1 MLLSKGTA
9 TRLRLAALIVLGT
22 SVLGA
27 MSGCKSTSSSNVEM
41 KLNVAGADTALDSA
55 TTNSPTAGNFY
66 TNGFPTDLRRNA
78 DGSINI
84 NDFPRRFHFLTN
96 TYVNGIKKYINIGG
110 FHTVSPIYIPFTGA
124 LDVAALPQW
133 DLDYTQAD
141 SPIQV
146 VDVDPDSAEYGRRF
160 PLTVTM
166 TEKADSYRPVN
177 LLQIIPTLGINL
189 RPNTTYAAIVTD
201 QVPLP
206 EGNALQQN
214 PQLAGLLDPAQ
225 ADTPLSSQALA
236 VYAPLRDYLLQQ
248 GMAASS
254 VIGATV
260 WTTGDPT
267 VKIRQGAEYAA
278 SMPLAPT
285 TPLQPL
291 EDYPEYCVLEGY
303 VDVPGF
309 QRGVL
314 PYVLTG
320 GQVEWDDEG
329 HPIQQYTRSAK
340 FVVTIPKHQP
350 MPAAG
355 FPVLF
360 YHHGAGGNADQVFTR
375 GKYLRTAI
383 DIVVPYKVLERGA
396 GPSQVAA
403 QRGWASTGF
412 AGHTSLDHLGL
423 VLGYGMFGYNVF
435 NPVALYNNYYQIAWE
450 RTYFRR
456 VMNQLEID
464 PALCPEADTGG
475 GTTLRVD
482 PDMQMLM
489 GQSMGNWTSSLQLA
503 ADPDPFE
510 GILFTGMAG
519 TWIKLFTNSS
529 TFRTAMSAGVVNL
542 LPGQKLDDAHPF
554 LMLMEW
560 LMGGAD
566 VVPHMDTILRYPLKE
581 APHVLAIS
589 GIDDGGSGEPVQRT
603 HMLAVGEDLAG
614 PDLGDTYDTTLF
626 PHLEIGGAQQ
636 LPYPVVNNVE
646 VPGQGPRTAV
656 IVRYENDVR
665 PDHNGHHV
673 TFDLEATKHQYGCF
687 MEHLA
692 QGRAP
697 VVGEG
702 WLQGG
707 PCL

>member
-1 MLLSKGTA
+1 MSLRKQTVA
-9 TRLRLAALIVLGT
+9 TLGLAALVVLGT
-22 SVLGA
+22 L
-27 MSGCKSTSSSNVEM
+27 SGCKSTTSSNVEM
-41 KLNVAGADTALDSA
+41 KLNVAGSDASQDSA

-66 TNGFPTDLRRNA
+66 TNGFPTNLRLNE
-78 DGSINI
+78 DGSIDI
-84 NDFPRRFHFLTN
+84 NDFPRRFHLLTN

-124 LDVAALPQW
+124 IDVAALPDW
-133 DLDYTQAD
+133 DLDYANAE

-146 VDVDPDSAEYGRRF
+146 VDVDPDSPEYGRRF
-160 PLTVTM
+160 PLEVSM
-166 TEKADSYRPVN
+166 TDKADSYRPMN

-189 RPNTTYAAIVTD
+189 RPNTTYAAFVTD

-206 EGNALQQN
+206 EGNTLEQN
-214 PQLAGLLDPAQ
+214 EQLSGLLNPAG
-225 ADTPLSSQALA
+225 ASVPLSSRAVA
-236 VYAPLRDYLLQQ
+236 VYAPLRDYLLQE
-248 GMAASS
+248 GVDAGTI
-254 VIGATV
+254 IGATV

-267 VKIRQGAEYAA
+267 VKLRQGAEYAA
-278 SMPLAPT
+278 SLPLAAAT
-285 TPLQPL
+285 DLQMS
-291 EDYPEYCVLEGY
+291 EEYPEYCVIEGY

-309 QRGVL
+309 QRGAI
-314 PYVLTG
+314 PYVLGG
-320 GQVEWDDEG
+320 GQVDWDENG
-329 HPIQQYTRSAK
+329 YPVQQYTRNAK
-340 FVVTIPKHQP
+340 FVVTIPKTQA
-350 MPAAG
+350 MPAQG
-355 FPVLF
+355 FPLLF

-375 GKYLRTAI
+375 GKYLRTDI
-383 DIVVPYKVLERGA
+383 DIIVPYKVLERGA

-412 AGHTSLDHLGL
+412 TGHMSLDHLGL

-435 NPVALYNNYYQIAWE
+435 NPVALNNNYYQMVWE

-456 VMNQLEID
+456 VLEHLEID
-464 PALCPEADTGG
+464 PALCPDADTGG
-475 GTTLRVD
+475 AAAFRID
-482 PDMQMLM
+482 PNMQMLM
-489 GQSMGNWTSSLQLA
+489 GQSLGNWTSSLQLA
-503 ADPDPFE
+503 ADPKPFE
-510 GILFTGMAG
+510 GVLFTGMSG
-519 TWIKLFTNSS
+519 TWIKLFTNNAMFK
-529 TFRTAMSAGVVNL
+529 TGMSAGVVNL
-542 LPGQKLDDAHPF
+542 LPGQTLDDAHPF

-566 VVPHMDTILRYPLKE
+566 VVPHMETILRYPLKE
-581 APHVLAIS
+581 APHILAIS
-589 GIDDGGSGEPVQRT
+589 GIDDSGSGEHVQRT

-614 PDLGDTYDTTLF
+614 PDLGDSYETTLF

-702 WLQGG
+702 WEQGG